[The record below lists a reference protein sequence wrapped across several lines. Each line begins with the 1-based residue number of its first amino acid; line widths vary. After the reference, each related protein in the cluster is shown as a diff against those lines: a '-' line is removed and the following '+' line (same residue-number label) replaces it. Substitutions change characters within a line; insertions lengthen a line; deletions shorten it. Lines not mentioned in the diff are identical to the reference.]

1 MDDRRDDWQA
11 LWDKRLAALEAQ
23 FGAADD
29 VVGHAA
35 VPLRLGAEAGG
46 AADVLYFRSWTRG
59 RLSVTAELLGFD
71 DQPANVQGQY
81 ELAVC
86 HRDDEGWGPNL
97 ISLLANYTFDC
108 ALEPGE
114 TMGIESAVPDGADV
128 VALLFCD
135 LARFE
140 FGGAPAGVLL
150 CIGIT
155 REELDACHADRGDE
169 VLAALKASGVY
180 PYTDLRRRSVV
191 SAAGIRQ
198 APW

>member
-1 MDDRRDDWQA
+1 MEEHQDEWEE
-11 LWDKRLAALEAQ
+11 LWGERLAVLQAQ

-29 VVGHAA
+29 AVGHAA
-35 VPLRLGAEAGG
+35 VPLRLGPEAGG
-46 AADVLYFRSWTRG
+46 AADVLYFRNWTPG

-71 DQPANVQGQY
+71 DQPANALGQY

-114 TMGIESAVPDGADV
+114 TMGIESAVPDGSDV

-135 LARFE
+135 LARFD
-140 FGGAPAGVLL
+140 FRDAPAGVLL

-169 VLAALKASGVY
+169 VLAALKAAGVF
-180 PYTDLRRRSVV
+180 PYTDLRRPSVMPAV
-191 SAAGIRQ
+191 GVR
-198 APW
+198 